1 MMNYINENVWLLFTI
16 VHYVVVIIVSAV
28 IIRNHTK
35 RDPIRTM
42 MWIVVLYFLPV
53 IGLVLYIFFG
63 QNYRKTKIFN
73 RKALKD
79 LKYLDRL
86 TRRQVLM
93 LRKSEIFEDY
103 PEKAGFKNIMTLLL
117 NNSKAIITEHNTV
130 EMYHTG
136 VKTFDAIKKALLSA
150 KDHIH
155 MEFYII
161 EDDVIGNEI
170 KDILIRKAREGVSV
184 RVIYDDV
191 GSWGLSK
198 RYIREI
204 RRANGKIKPFMR
216 VHLPFLSSKM
226 NYRNHRKILV
236 VDGKIAFMGG
246 INIADRYITGG
257 VFGYWADTH
266 MKIEG
271 ESVQSLQA
279 IFMVDWYFVSHEIL
293 LRKYNLYFP
302 DNTVSNQVLIQI
314 VTSGPDSDWASI
326 MQAYFSVINS
336 AKHHIYISTPYF
348 TPNEGVLTAIKT
360 ASLSGVDVRLML
372 PEKSDSHLVYWST
385 LSYLGELMDAGVKVY
400 LYSKGFTH
408 SKFITADGHLSAVGS
423 ANIDMRSFEHNF
435 EVMAIIYDEQLTREL
450 ETSFQIDIQN
460 NSKPVNPEKWENRP
474 WYKHA
479 EEGMA
484 RLLTPIL

>member
-1 MMNYINENVWLLFTI
+1 MWQMFMT
-16 VHYVVVIIVSAV
+16 VHYVTVITISAV
-28 IIRNHTK
+28 IVRNHTK
-35 RDPIRTM
+35 RDPMRTM
-42 MWIVVLYFLPV
+42 MWIIVLYFLPV
-53 IGLVLYIFFG
+53 LGLILYVFFG
-63 QNYRKTKIFN
+63 QNYRKTKIFS

-86 TRRQVLM
+86 TRQQILM

-117 NNSKAIITEHNTV
+117 NNSKAIITEINSI

-136 VKTFDAIKKALLSA
+136 RETFRAIKKALLSA
-150 KDHIH
+150 RDHIH

-161 EDDVIGNEI
+161 EDDDIGNEI
-170 KDILIRKAREGVSV
+170 KEILIRKAIEGVNV

-191 GSWGLSK
+191 GSWGLSRK
-198 RYIREI
+198 FINDIRHA
-204 RRANGKIKPFMR
+204 RGKIKPFMKVR
-216 VHLPFLSSKM
+216 FPFLSSKL

-236 VDGKIAFMGG
+236 VDGKVAFMGG

-257 VFGYWADTH
+257 SFGYWADTH
-266 MKIEG
+266 MKLEG

-279 IFMVDWYFVSHEIL
+279 IFMVDWYFVSKEIL
-293 LRKYNLYFP
+293 LRKHKLYFP
-302 DNTVSNQVLIQI
+302 DNTVNKHILIQI

-326 MQAYFSVINS
+326 MQAYFSIINS

-348 TPNEGVLTAIKT
+348 TPTEGVLTAIKT

-372 PEKSDSHLVYWST
+372 PAKNDSHLVYWST
-385 LSYLGELMDAGVKVY
+385 LSYLSELMDAGVKVY
-400 LYSKGFTH
+400 LYNKGFNH

-435 EVMAIIYDEQLTREL
+435 EVMAIIYDEHITKEL
-450 ETSFQIDIQN
+450 EKSFQIDIQN
-460 NSKPVNPEKWENRP
+460 NSRPVNPERWEKRP

-479 EEGMA
+479 EEGIA
-484 RLLTPIL
+484 RLLTPLL

>member
-1 MMNYINENVWLLFTI
+1 MMNYVDDMWKAFII
-16 VHYVVVIIVSAV
+16 AHYVTVITVSAV
-28 IIRNHTK
+28 MVRNHTK

-42 MWIVVLYFLPV
+42 MWVIVLYFLPV
-53 IGLVLYIFFG
+53 IGLILYIFFG
-63 QNYRKTKIFN
+63 QNYRKTKIFS

-79 LKYLDRL
+79 MKYLDRL
-86 TRRQVLM
+86 KRQQILM

-103 PEKAGFKNIMTLLL
+103 PEKTGFKNIMTLLL
-117 NNSKAIITEHNTV
+117 NNSKAIITERNSI

-136 VKTFDAIKKALLSA
+136 TQTFDAIKEALLSA

-161 EDDVIGNEI
+161 EDDEIGNEI
-170 KDILIRKAREGVSV
+170 KKILIRKAKEGVKV

-191 GSWGLSK
+191 GSWSLS
-198 RYIREI
+198 RRFIREI
-204 RRANGKIKPFMR
+204 RRANVKIKPFMKVR
-216 VHLPFLSSKM
+216 FPFLSSKL

-236 VDGKIAFMGG
+236 VDGKVAFMGG

-257 VFGYWADTH
+257 AFGYWADTH
-266 MKIEG
+266 IKLEG

-279 IFMVDWYFVSHEIL
+279 IFMVDWYFVSKEIL
-293 LRKYNLYFP
+293 LRKHKLYFP
-302 DNTVSNQVLIQI
+302 DNTVNKQILIQI
-314 VTSGPDSDWASI
+314 LTSGPDSDWASI
-326 MQAYFSVINS
+326 MQAYFSIINS
-336 AKHHIYISTPYF
+336 AKHHIYITTPYF

-360 ASLSGVDVRLML
+360 ASLSGVDVRLLL
-372 PEKSDSHLVYWST
+372 PENNDSHLVYWCT

-400 LYSKGFTH
+400 LYNKGFIH

-435 EVMAIIYDEQLTREL
+435 EVMAIIYDEQTTKQL
-450 ETSFQIDIQN
+450 EKTFQIDIQN

-474 WYKHA
+474 WNKHA
-479 EEGMA
+479 KEGIA
-484 RLLTPIL
+484 RLLTPLL

>member
-1 MMNYINENVWLLFTI
+1 MMNYVNDNMWQMFII
-16 VHYVVVIIVSAV
+16 VHYVTVITISAV
-28 IIRNHTK
+28 MVRNHTK

-42 MWIVVLYFLPV
+42 MWIIVLYFLPV
-53 IGLVLYIFFG
+53 VGLILYIFFG
-63 QNYRKTKIFN
+63 QNYRKTKIFS

-79 LKYLDRL
+79 MKYLDRL
-86 TRRQVLM
+86 TRQQVLM

-103 PEKAGFKNIMTLLL
+103 PEKTGFKNIMTLLL
-117 NNSKAIITEHNTV
+117 NNSKAIITEMNSI
-130 EMYHTG
+130 EIYHTG
-136 VKTFDAIKKALLSA
+136 EKTFEAIKEALLSA

-161 EDDVIGNEI
+161 EDDKIGNEI
-170 KDILIRKAREGVSV
+170 KEILIRKAKEGVKV

-191 GSWGLSK
+191 GSWGLSRRFVRK
-198 RYIREI
+198 IRQ
-204 RRANGKIKPFMR
+204 ANVKIKPFMKVR
-216 VHLPFLSSKM
+216 LPFLSSKL

-236 VDGKIAFMGG
+236 VDGKVAFMGG

-257 VFGYWADTH
+257 IFGYWADTH
-266 MKIEG
+266 IKLEG

-293 LRKYNLYFP
+293 LRKHKIYFP
-302 DNTVSNQVLIQI
+302 DNTVDNRILIQM

-326 MQAYFSVINS
+326 MQAYFSIINS
-336 AKHHIYISTPYF
+336 AKHHIYITTPYF

-360 ASLSGVDVRLML
+360 ASLSGVDVRLLL
-372 PEKSDSHLVYWST
+372 PEKNDSHLVYWCT

-400 LYSKGFTH
+400 LYNKGFIH

-435 EVMAIIYDEQLTREL
+435 EVMAIIYDEHITKQLEKT
-450 ETSFQIDIQN
+450 FQIDIQN
-460 NSKPVNPEKWENRP
+460 NSKTVNPEKWENRP
-474 WYKHA
+474 WNKHA
-479 EEGMA
+479 QEGIA
-484 RLLTPIL
+484 RLLTPLL

>member
-1 MMNYINENVWLLFTI
+1 VWLLFTI